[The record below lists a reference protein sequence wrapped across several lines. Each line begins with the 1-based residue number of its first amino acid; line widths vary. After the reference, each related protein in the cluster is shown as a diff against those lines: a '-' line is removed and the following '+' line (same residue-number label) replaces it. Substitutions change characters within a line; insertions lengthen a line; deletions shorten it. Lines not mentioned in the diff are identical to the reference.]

1 MSVYYFNGFVAMTGF
16 LKENKKKWTK
26 VNEPGNTNVYILPL
40 CVIGIYTSFL
50 TWALVQEPLNTKV
63 WINSNEKFQCPNI
76 IAVCQAA
83 VAMTV
88 GYIYLKWQKNKYDP
102 LDLIKDH
109 FKQLILISFTQSTST
124 PLATY
129 ALNYV
134 DYLTYMLAKSCKMI
148 PVLLIHLLIYRSY
161 IDKEKKIV
169 AMLVTLGVIIF
180 TIGGNK
186 RTKKISFTNS
196 DPNNIDQF
204 NLGISPVWFGFVL
217 LLTSLFLDGLTN
229 ATQDKLLK
237 NGNKEPKDDV
247 DKNNSKNH
255 SKVNNKGD
263 KKITGAHLMFALNMF
278 IILWNLPYLGIFHRT
293 QFNKAT
299 TLIQLDPQIGLYL
312 LAYSLCGAV
321 GQCFIFFTLEKYGSL
336 VLIMITVTRKMI
348 SMLLSIIVFN
358 KKVNVIQWFGI
369 CIVFGGIF
377 WEALNKRRSIISNK
391 SSNSRTNIDKKLR

>member
-1 MSVYYFNGFVAMTGF
+1 M
-16 LKENKKKWTK
+16 
-26 VNEPGNTNVYILPL
+26 
-40 CVIGIYTSFL
+40 
-50 TWALVQEPLNTKV
+50 
-63 WINSNEKFQCPNI
+63 
-76 IAVCQAA
+76 
-83 VAMTV
+83 
-88 GYIYLKWQKNKYDP
+88 
-102 LDLIKDH
+102 
-109 FKQLILISFTQSTST
+109 
-124 PLATY
+124 
-129 ALNYV
+129 
-134 DYLTYMLAKSCKMI
+134 
-148 PVLLIHLLIYRSY
+148 
-161 IDKEKKIV
+161 
-169 AMLVTLGVIIF
+169 
-180 TIGGNK
+180 
-186 RTKKISFTNS
+186 
-196 DPNNIDQF
+196 
-204 NLGISPVWFGFVL
+204 GISPVWFGFVL

-391 SSNSRTNIDKKLR
+391 SSNSRINIDKKLR